1 MSSSAPRACAPPAAQ
16 ENTETI
22 RRHDLTTER
31 AGLLG
36 ELRRE
41 LRTGEP
47 DMPQTSMRRWLEAD
61 GC

>member
-1 MSSSAPRACAPPAAQ
+1 MAFVSAVQ

-22 RRHDLTTER
+22 RRHDLTAER

-41 LRTGEP
+41 LRTGDS
-47 DMPQTSMRRWLEAD
+47 DMPQTSMRRWLQAD